1 MNDFEKKIAGGLGD
15 WSVGSLFLIAVSGG
29 ADSTALL
36 VAMAG
41 IAGERGFKLHCLH
54 VDHGIRPEAE
64 RQGDAEAVERLC
76 ARFDMPCTIAVVPP
90 GQIEQTAKE
99 RGIGIEAAARLFR
112 RRAWEKEL
120 ARIHAERVLVA
131 HTEDDLLETIL
142 MRFLRGSGPAGLAG
156 MKRDWRPT
164 LRPMLSVTRAEVLRY
179 LEAQSVSFRTDSTN
193 SDIYYLRNRIRL
205 KLIPLL
211 DAFFCESAQAWRK
224 NVLAGAETQRHVAD
238 FLEEEAAA
246 RVKWTDETGVGGKE
260 MSAPADFFSLPEIVR
275 EEALFRVV
283 DDLNQTEEALAPP
296 EAPPKRSVL
305 RLFCQGIKNAVE
317 TGAVRI
323 SKEKGRVIV
332 ARRRKLLETG
342 FALLIHG
349 GRDASEEQKCS
360 LAQGMLIKKNGRYII
375 GKEKIEVGEGPF
387 PAVIHSTSNG
397 KIAVDYSGGVNG

>member
-15 WSVGSLFLIAVSGG
+15 WSVGSLFLTAVSGG

-41 IAGERGFKLHCLH
+41 IAGERGFKLRCLH

-76 ARFDMPCTIAVVPP
+76 ARFDVPCTIAVIPP
-90 GQIEQTAKE
+90 GKVERTAKE

-142 MRFLRGSGPAGLAG
+142 MRFLKGAGPAGLAG
-156 MKRDWRPT
+156 MKRERRPVF
-164 LRPMLSVTRAEVLRY
+164 RPMLSVTRAEVLRY

-193 SDIYYLRNRIRL
+193 SDIYYLRNRVRL
-205 KLIPLL
+205 KLIPFL
-211 DAFFCESAQAWRK
+211 DAFFSESTPAWRK
-224 NVLAGAETQRHVAD
+224 NVLAGAETQRHVAG

-246 RVKWTDETGVGGKE
+246 RVKWTGEAGGGGGKT
-260 MSAPADFFSLPEIVR
+260 AAAADFFSLPEIVR
-275 EEALFRVV
+275 EEALFRVI
-283 DDLNQTEEALAPP
+283 DELNQAEEAPTPRRA
-296 EAPPKRSVL
+296 VL
-305 RLFCQGIKNAVE
+305 RLFCQGGKNAVE

-323 SKEKGRVIV
+323 SKEKGRVVV
-332 ARRRKLLETG
+332 AERQKFSETG
-342 FALLIHG
+342 FALFIQG
-349 GRDASEEQKCS
+349 GRDASEEQTYG

-375 GKEKIEVGEGPF
+375 GKEKIEVAEGPF